1 VSGWSELGL
10 VVGVVAGV
18 LVGALLV
25 ALAVRPDALA
35 RPALRQRAAQALG
48 LLLTAV
54 VAGVLLTL
62 TGQGAGAL
70 GVELVV
76 LALLAGVGA
85 ALVDRRGRAAD
96 DGASVRIV
104 EVGTPNLVVAALV
117 AAAGICL
124 LAGEPGGLYL
134 LAVAVVGA
142 LVGAVLNAWLL
153 LTGLAGLAS
162 TGWPPAAR

>member
-10 VVGVVAGV
+10 LVGVVAGV
-18 LVGALLV
+18 LAGALLV

-35 RPALRQRAAQALG
+35 RPALRPRAAQALG

-54 VAGVLLTL
+54 VVGVLLTL
-62 TGQGAGAL
+62 TGQEAGAL

-76 LALLAGVGA
+76 LALVAGVGA
-85 ALVDRRGRAAD
+85 VLVDRRGRLA
-96 DGASVRIV
+96 DGAVVRIV
-104 EVGTPNLVVAALV
+104 EAGTPNLVVAALV

-142 LVGAVLNAWLL
+142 LLGAVLNAWLL
-153 LTGLAGLAS
+153 LTGLAGLVP
-162 TGWPPAAR
+162 TGSPPAAR